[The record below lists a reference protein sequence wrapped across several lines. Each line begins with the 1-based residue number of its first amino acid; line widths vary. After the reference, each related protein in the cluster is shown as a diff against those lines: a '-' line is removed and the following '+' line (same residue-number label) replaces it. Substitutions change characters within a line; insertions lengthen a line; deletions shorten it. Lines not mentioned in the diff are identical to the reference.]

1 MKLYVVRHGQTDIN
15 LNNQINSIN
24 DEDLNETGISQALKL
39 KEYIKDIDYDLII
52 CSPLKRARQTAEV
65 INMERNIPI
74 IYDERVIERDF
85 GEFEG
90 KHTKD

>member
-39 KEYIKDIDYDLII
+39 KEY
-52 CSPLKRARQTAEV
+52 
-65 INMERNIPI
+65 
-74 IYDERVIERDF
+74 
-85 GEFEG
+85 
-90 KHTKD
+90 